1 MKKAVNLRL
10 DENVLITLEQLSQ
23 EFHTTKTD
31 IIEKSIQFFSKQKR
45 QNDNHLLQFA
55 GTLKSKEADEILNII
70 QNDKNS
76 KDFSLDVE

>member
-76 KDFSLDVE
+76 KDFSLDLE

>member
-45 QNDNHLLQFA
+45 QKDNHLLQFA

-76 KDFSLDVE
+76 KDFSLDLE

>member
-23 EFHTTKTD
+23 EFHTTKT
-31 IIEKSIQFFSKQKR
+31 EQKR
-45 QNDNHLLQFA
+45 QKDNHLLQFA

-70 QNDKNS
+70 QNDKNL
-76 KDFSLDVE
+76 KDFSLDLE